1 LENAMEA
8 LARSRREREEPALE
22 GKPAALVDAN
32 VRDVT

>member
-8 LARSRREREEPALE
+8 LARPRREREEPASRQT
-22 GKPAALVDAN
+22 GGIVDAN